1 MLLLLVVT
9 IFSSFKLKSRRK
21 LQMEEIHSAFKN
33 TKHQFLA
40 KEVGKENEKPK
51 VKEKRRQRQRN
62 VTFFSVLVVFVVIV
76 LID

>member
-40 KEVGKENEKPK
+40 KEVGKENQKPK
-51 VKEKRRQRQRN
+51 IKEKRRQ
-62 VTFFSVLVVFVVIV
+62 TKECDFFFRPCCFRSHCV
-76 LID
+76 D